1 MGVMCTRNIRFLR
14 KGPQGDKGEQGA
26 ALRGPQAWSD
36 CAVGYAFKQG
46 AEGEAFLDVV
56 MYNDQYYICKKS
68 HTKTASNYPGSSTSE
83 SQHLW
88 QLGDKI
94 DLVATKILLASY
106 ALIKNLGA
114 EAIEMR
120 DGNGNLLFEA
130 KNGTVTCKVGN
141 FENVTVK
148 GKLTGSVRNPFVAA
162 GDSFDTDYSD
172 NVSMLSQGGS
182 WLHAYSIPWDVNQS
196 GRKITIVNSFWNGQS
211 ASGQASI
218 SAPSGKYFYE
228 NGVQKNE
235 LKLSNEFVELIGFGT
250 TSTFY
255 GWIVIARNYV
265 KPVYKYGRTMRTL
278 ATGRVTGSTSSASID
293 ATAFD
298 GSTLTVTRQATGKY
312 KVTFPSTW
320 YAQASH
326 VIVMLTGVGRASGST
341 SEACIKATLI
351 ERTTSYFIVETS
363 DDATNNDGTFDF
375 VLMNANDW

>member
-26 ALRGPQAWSD
+26 VLRGPQAWSD
-36 CAVGYAFKQG
+36 CAVGYSFMQG
-46 AEGEAFLDVV
+46 AEGEAFMDVV

-88 QLGDKI
+88 QLGDRI

-182 WLHAYSIPWDVNQS
+182 WLHAYSLPWDVNQS

-250 TSTFY
+250 ASTFY

-265 KPVYKYGRTMRTL
+265 KPVYKYGRNLRAL
-278 ATGRVTGSTSSASID
+278 VTGRVTGSSSGASISYD
-293 ATAFD
+293 AFD
-298 GSTLTVTRQATGKY
+298 GSTLTVSRLDTGKY
-312 KVTFPSTW
+312 KINFPSGW
-320 YAQASH
+320 FNQASH
-326 VIVMLTGVGRASGST
+326 VFAILTGVGYSVGSST
-341 SEACIKATLI
+341 CPIKATLV
-351 ERTTSYFIVETS
+351 ERTTTSITVVTS
-363 DDATNNDGTFDF
+363 DDDTANDGSFDF
-375 VLMNANDW
+375 LITNANDW